1 MVGRRAR
8 HDSTLIHEVPVGN
21 TRHCTYRPMVV
32 GLVAAGSL
40 CLAGGMAGANSS
52 GGVSVQDATFLQ
64 GTGIQQID
72 ISVGGPAV
80 GTMETLVLGQYG
92 GSRMHWL
99 VGVSADQI
107 TGGTCTY
114 DVGQWQCAP
123 GRSGWG
129 PGLLHVAVST
139 QDAMDCGDSDGYG
152 GSGYGGSGYGGGG
165 EGGAQDHCVAALSIQ
180 SIPGGS
186 TRGNGPPSGQPFTL
200 SASVAIL
207 PGDGSTRQPTGPTST
222 ASDPARDAHST
233 GAPTATRKAASSSAP
248 AASHAAAVGSG
259 AAATT
264 PNVHM
269 TIDAVD
275 TSASTRE
282 ASQIGLYL
290 ALGILALGSVSGP
303 LGIRAARRRRE
314 HHRPRHSR

>member
-8 HDSTLIHEVPVGN
+8 HDSTLIHEMPIKS

-40 CLAGGMAGANSS
+40 CLAGGMAGASS
-52 GGVSVQDATFLQ
+52 AGGVSVQDATFLQ

-80 GTMETLVLGQYG
+80 GTMETLVLGQNG

-107 TGGTCTY
+107 TGGTCNY
-114 DVGQWQCAP
+114 DVGQWQCTP

-129 PGLLHVAVST
+129 AGLLHVAVST
-139 QDAMDCGDSDGYG
+139 DDAMDCGGPD
-152 GSGYGGSGYGGGG
+152 GYGGGG
-165 EGGAQDHCVAALSIQ
+165 YGGGGGGTSDRCANALSIQ

-186 TRGNGPPSGQPFTL
+186 TRGNGPPSGQSFTI
-200 SASVAIL
+200 SASVVIL
-207 PGDGSTRQPTGPTST
+207 PEYGLTRQPTGPTST
-222 ASDPARDAHST
+222 ASDHARDVHST
-233 GAPTATRKAASSSAP
+233 GAPTASGKVASSSAP
-248 AASHAAAVGSG
+248 ATTSHAAAVGSG

-275 TSASTRE
+275 TSVSTGD

-290 ALGILALGSVSGP
+290 VLGILALGSVTGP
-303 LGIRAARRRRE
+303 LGIRAARRRRA
-314 HHRPRHSR
+314 HHHPRHSR